1 MEKKKRKSVK
11 WILGLLI
18 WNKNSGKKMLEK
30 GLRNS
35 LFIILFQVG
44 QKLVFSFRR
53 FPVTKPAEL
62 NKLLC

>member
-1 MEKKKRKSVK
+1 
-11 WILGLLI
+11 
-18 WNKNSGKKMLEK
+18 MLEK